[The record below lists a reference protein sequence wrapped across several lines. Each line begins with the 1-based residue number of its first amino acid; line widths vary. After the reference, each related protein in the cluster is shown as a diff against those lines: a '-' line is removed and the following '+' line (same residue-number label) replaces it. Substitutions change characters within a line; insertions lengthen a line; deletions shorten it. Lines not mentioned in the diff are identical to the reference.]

1 LLKKE
6 YIKQYNKR
14 EKIKMD
20 SPEAIANKGY
30 ESFAEHYVN
39 VGIEKGAKQERK
51 RNDAANAARDSK
63 MADFLRSIG
72 VSEKNVETALAI
84 K

>member
-1 LLKKE
+1 
-6 YIKQYNKR
+6 
-14 EKIKMD
+14 MD

>member
-1 LLKKE
+1 MQPIILKSE
-6 YIKQYNKR
+6 
-14 EKIKMD
+14 EIKMD

-39 VGIEKGAKQERK
+39 EGIKQGIEKGALQERE

-63 MADFLRSIG
+63 MANFLRSIG
-72 VSEKNVETALAI
+72 VSEKNVETALSI
-84 K
+84 R

>member
-1 LLKKE
+1 
-6 YIKQYNKR
+6 
-14 EKIKMD
+14 MD

-30 ESFAEHYVN
+30 ESCAEHYVN
-39 VGIEKGAKQERK
+39 EGIKKERE
-51 RNDAANAARDSK
+51 RNDAANADRDSK

>member
-1 LLKKE
+1 
-6 YIKQYNKR
+6 
-14 EKIKMD
+14 MD
-20 SPEAIANKGY
+20 SPEAIASKGY

-39 VGIEKGAKQERK
+39 EGIKKERE
-51 RNDAANAARDSK
+51 RNDAANADRDSK

>member
-1 LLKKE
+1 
-6 YIKQYNKR
+6 
-14 EKIKMD
+14 MD

-39 VGIEKGAKQERK
+39 EGIKKERE
-51 RNDAANAARDSK
+51 RNDAANADRDAK

>member
-1 LLKKE
+1 MQPIIL
-6 YIKQYNKR
+6 KR
-14 EKIKMD
+14 EEIKMD

-39 VGIEKGAKQERK
+39 EGIKKERE

-63 MADFLRSIG
+63 MANFLRSIG
-72 VSEKNVETALAI
+72 VSEKNVETALSI
-84 K
+84 R

>member
-1 LLKKE
+1 
-6 YIKQYNKR
+6 
-14 EKIKMD
+14 MD

-39 VGIEKGAKQERK
+39 EGIKKERE
-51 RNDAANAARDSK
+51 RNDAANADRDSK

>member
-1 LLKKE
+1 
-6 YIKQYNKR
+6 
-14 EKIKMD
+14 MD

-39 VGIEKGAKQERK
+39 EGIKKERE
-51 RNDAANAARDSK
+51 RNYAANADRDSK

>member
-1 LLKKE
+1 
-6 YIKQYNKR
+6 
-14 EKIKMD
+14 MD
-20 SPEAIANKGY
+20 SPEANANKGY
-30 ESFAEHYVN
+30 ESVAEHYVN
-39 VGIEKGAKQERK
+39 EGIKKERE
-51 RNDAANAARDSK
+51 RNDAANADRDSK